1 VARKPNYQF
10 ERSQR
15 DRIKAEKV
23 AQKAAAKRALTQP
36 EGAAADDDGDAAPP
50 AKSED

>member
-1 VARKPNYQF
+1 MARKPNYQF

-23 AQKAAAKRALTQP
+23 AQKAAAKRALNQP
-36 EGAAADDDGDAAPP
+36 EGDPLPDDGAAAPP
-50 AKSED
+50 PSADE